1 MIVVTGAL
9 GFIGSCLISFLNKKG
24 IKDIIAVDDF
34 SKTEK
39 DINLAYTCIYKRVER
54 DVFLDWFDEN
64 HPSVSFVFHLGART
78 DTTEFDRSIFLK
90 LNLDYS
96 RYLFLLCQ
104 KYSKPIVYASSA
116 ATYGAGELGY
126 SDSDDALINQLKPLN
141 PYGDSKNDFDKWL
154 IQMVESR
161 EVLNAKPFFGGEDL
175 AEFPFWVGL
184 KFFNV
189 YGPNEYHK
197 GRMASTIFHFFNQIQ
212 EKGGVNLFKSHR
224 PDFKDGEQMRD
235 FIYVMDLIK
244 VMFWFYQKSL
254 EKTHEVNSGI
264 YNLGTGK
271 ARTFNDL
278 VAQVFKNLDKP
289 LNVNYIPTPED
300 IRDSYQYFTEA
311 DMKKLHD
318 AGYDVPF
325 TSLED
330 GIADYVQNYLLEKK
344 YY

>member
-9 GFIGSCLISFLNKKG
+9 GFIGSCLISFLNQKG
-24 IKDIIAVDDF
+24 IEDIVAVDDF
-34 SKTEK
+34 SKSEK
-39 DINLAYTCIYKRVER
+39 DINLAHTHIYIRVER
-54 DVFLDWFDEN
+54 DVFLEWFDKN

-78 DTTEFDRSIFLK
+78 DTTEFDRSVFLK
-90 LNLDYS
+90 YNLDYS

-104 KYSKPIVYASSA
+104 KYSIPIVYASSA

-126 SDSDDALINQLKPLN
+126 SDNDDALIEQLKPLN

-154 IQMVESR
+154 LQMVESR
-161 EVLNAKPFFGGEDL
+161 EVLNAKPFFGGDL

-197 GRMASTIFHFFNQIQ
+197 GRMASTIFHFFNQIK
-212 EKGGVNLFKSHR
+212 EKDSVNLFKSHR

-235 FIYVMDLIK
+235 FIYVMDLVK
-244 VMFWFYQKSL
+244 VMYWFYQKSL
-254 EKTHEVNSGI
+254 EPTPSVKSGI

-278 VAQVFKNLDKP
+278 VAGVFKNLDKQ
-289 LNVNYIPTPED
+289 LNISYVPIPED
-300 IRDSYQYFTEA
+300 IRNSYQYYTEA

-318 AGYDVPF
+318 AGYDAPF

-330 GIADYVQNYLLEKK
+330 GIADYVQNYLIPNK
-344 YY
+344 YF